1 MYAWILL
8 LLGVRSWGFV
18 LLFAVLVYLIWRS
31 VSGGNYSLLWIYLA
45 LLVAIYGGAVL
56 VSVLARKNRKAY
68 FPVRYGFDD
77 SGVVKESGAS
87 RQKIDWVA
95 FARWR
100 KIGAFYLIYQNK
112 RSFFVVPKA
121 RIPENEVT
129 AFEALLS
136 RKILGRRSGLIR
148 R

>member
-1 MYAWILL
+1 M
-8 LLGVRSWGFV
+8 
-18 LLFAVLVYLIWRS
+18 LLFAVLIYLIWRS
-31 VSGGNYSLLWIYLA
+31 VSGGDYSLLWIYVA

-56 VSVLARKNRKAY
+56 VSVLAKKNRRAY
-68 FPVRYGFDD
+68 FPVKYTFDD

-95 FARWR
+95 FVRWR

-121 RIPENEVT
+121 RIPASDVP
-129 AFEALLS
+129 AFETLLS
-136 RKILGRRSGLIR
+136 RNIVRRRSGLIR

>member
-1 MYAWILL
+1 M
-8 LLGVRSWGFV
+8 
-18 LLFAVLVYLIWRS
+18 LLFAVLIYLIWRS
-31 VSGGNYSLLWIYLA
+31 VSGGDYSLLWIYVA

-56 VSVLARKNRKAY
+56 VSVLAKKNRRAY
-68 FPVRYGFDD
+68 FPVKYTFDH

-95 FARWR
+95 FVRWR

-121 RIPENEVT
+121 RIPANDVT
-129 AFEALLS
+129 AFETLLS
-136 RKILGRRSGLIR
+136 RNIVRRRSGLIR